1 MDIRPCFLAA
11 LLAALPCAGTA
22 AAAQAHATSFAQAQ
36 ELFDFQARDAATKA
50 YAKAWAAFNNAHHLD
65 EKGDCYSK
73 AGGTLVQILELDAT
87 GKVVGYFANHD
98 NGRSRCWRR
107 AYLGV
112 KFPPP
117 PFAPFYHRL
126 EMG

>member
-1 MDIRPCFLAA
+1 MEIRAFFLAA
-11 LLAALPCAGTA
+11 LLSAGAA
-22 AAAQAHATSFAQAQ
+22 AAAQPHATSFAQAQ
-36 ELFDFQARDAATKA
+36 KLFDFQAKDAATKA
-50 YAKAWAAFNNAHHLD
+50 YANAWAEFNNAHHLD
-65 EKGDCYSK
+65 EKGGCYSK
-73 AGGTLVQILELDAT
+73 AGGTLVQILEIDAT
-87 GKVVGYFANHD
+87 GRVVGYFANRD
-98 NGRSRCWRR
+98 NARSRCWRQ